1 LFKLFF
7 SAAAAT
13 DNPDKKRDNQV
24 DVPTIIRHTHDGC
37 ANNNNNLP
45 VQNNVVVIENNTPF
59 QSLKEMIEN
68 AEIVIECAP
77 EDTKSASTS
86 SSEPARCVDFPI
98 VEDFAGMA
106 GNTQE
111 VNQIESTPEHD
122 VSSLSKQ
129 EGSVILSS
137 ETEKSEDDLDIVIET
152 EVEVNRI
159 NDEANQEKQYKRKRV
174 TRPEKWKSN
183 VRKTLC

>member
-1 LFKLFF
+1 
-7 SAAAAT
+7 
-13 DNPDKKRDNQV
+13 
-24 DVPTIIRHTHDGC
+24 
-37 ANNNNNLP
+37 
-45 VQNNVVVIENNTPF
+45 
-59 QSLKEMIEN
+59 MIEN
-68 AEIVIECAP
+68 AEIVIKCAP

-98 VEDFAGMA
+98 LEDFAGMA
-106 GNTQE
+106 GNTEE

-122 VSSLSKQ
+122 VSSLPEP
-129 EGSVILSS
+129 EGSVFLSS
-137 ETEKSEDDLDIVIET
+137 ETEKSKDDLDTVIET

-183 VRKTLC
+183 VRKTLCQSGTEYMNARGKKVAAKKIINKKDCSNDVNSNVLEKLEIMVEGTYFSITTR